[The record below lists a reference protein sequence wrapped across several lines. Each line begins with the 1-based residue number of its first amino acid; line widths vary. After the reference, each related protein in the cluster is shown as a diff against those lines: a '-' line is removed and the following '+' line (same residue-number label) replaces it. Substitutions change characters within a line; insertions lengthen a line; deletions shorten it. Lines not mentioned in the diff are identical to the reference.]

1 MWGLRSSRT
10 LAIGSAAALFVVV
23 SLLPVLYMFALALA
37 SPGAWAA
44 TILDDRQRGLLIN
57 TTALGVGSAVFATAI
72 GAPLGFILSRVPLPF
87 KSGLRV
93 TLMAPLLLPP
103 YVIALAWIYL
113 EGTLRE
119 TLPAAAVAALPD
131 PYTLGGAIVAL
142 TVVFYPLSMIATE
155 VGLRRVETRLEEA
168 ALLVARPGRVLWR
181 ITWPLVA
188 PGVISAALV
197 IFVLSISEFSVPG
210 LLRVRVFTTEIFT
223 AFAALYDF
231 GRATVLGAPLLAVSI
246 AVAAA
251 AAFHVRDRV
260 FVTSRGLYG
269 SPIVP
274 SEAWTV
280 TAAAFTGAAIVL
292 ALVLPLAAIAREAFR
307 ADSMAAVLQGS
318 SGAVIN
324 SLVAAT
330 IGATAITAIAICLG
344 YARARTLAR
353 RGAAVD
359 VLWIVL
365 FTVPSTVLGIGLIGV
380 WNRPAPWGWF
390 YGTSAMLVIGYV
402 ARFLPVA
409 ALAVAAAMR
418 SVPTS
423 QEEAAAV
430 SGSRWLRTMAH
441 IVVPQIR
448 LGLLAVWAIAL
459 ILSFGEVGTS
469 ILVAPAGES
478 TLPIRV
484 YTMTANAAPGQVA
497 TLALFQSLVILG
509 PLVVVAIVLSTRNGR

>member
-1 MWGLRSSRT
+1 MWGFQSSRMV
-10 LAIGSAAALFVVV
+10 AIGSAATVFVVV
-23 SLLPVLYMFALALA
+23 SLLPVVYMFALALA

-44 TILDDRQRGLLIN
+44 TILDDRQRGLLVN
-57 TTALGVGSAVFATAI
+57 TTALGVGSAAFATAI
-72 GAPLGFILSRVPLPF
+72 GAPLGFIFARVPLRF
-87 KSGLRV
+87 TAGLRL
-93 TLMAPLLLPP
+93 TLLAPFLLPP
-103 YVIALAWIYL
+103 YLIALAWIYL
-113 EGTLRE
+113 EGMLRKV
-119 TLPAAAVAALPD
+119 LPAAAVAALPD

-142 TVVFYPLSMIATE
+142 TVVFYPLAMIATE
-155 VGLRRVETRLEEA
+155 VGLRRVEARLEEA

-188 PGVISAALV
+188 PSVLSAALV
-197 IFVLSISEFSVPG
+197 IFVLAISEFSVPG

-231 GRATVLGAPLLAVSI
+231 GRATVLAVPLLIVSI
-246 AVAAA
+246 AVAAT
-251 AAFHVRDRV
+251 AAFLARDRV
-260 FVTSRGLYG
+260 LVTRRGLYG

-280 TAAAFTGAAIVL
+280 MAAAFAGAAVVL
-292 ALVLPLAAIAREAFR
+292 TVVLPVAAITREAFR
-307 ADSMAAVLQGS
+307 ADSMAAVIEGS
-318 SGAVIN
+318 RAAVGN

-330 IGATAITAIAICLG
+330 IGATAITATAICLG
-344 YARARTLAR
+344 YARARTLAA
-353 RGAAVD
+353 GAAAVD

-365 FTVPSTVLGIGLIGV
+365 FTVPSTVVGIGLIGV

-390 YGTSAMLVIGYV
+390 YGTDAMLVIGYM

-409 ALAVAAAMR
+409 ALASAAAIR

-423 QEEAAAV
+423 HEEAAAV

-441 IVVPQIR
+441 IVVPPIR
-448 LGLLAVWAIAL
+448 LGLLAVWAIVL

-509 PLVVVAIVLSTRNGR
+509 PLVVIAIVLSKRNGH

>member
-1 MWGLRSSRT
+1 LGRQRPCSWWCRCCP
-10 LAIGSAAALFVVV
+10 
-23 SLLPVLYMFALALA
+23 SLHVRLALA

-119 TLPAAAVAALPD
+119 TAAGGRGRGLPD

-210 LLRVRVFTTEIFT
+210 LLRVRVLHDRNLYGVCGAVRLRTGHC
-223 AFAALYDF
+223 ARRAAP
-231 GRATVLGAPLLAVSI
+231 GRVDCGGRRSRFPCARPRLRHQPGSLRLADC
-246 AVAAA
+246 AVRGMDSDGRGVHRRRHRPRAGSSPG
-251 AAFHVRDRV
+251 RDRP
-260 FVTSRGLYG
+260 RGL
-269 SPIVP
+269 
-274 SEAWTV
+274 
-280 TAAAFTGAAIVL
+280 
-292 ALVLPLAAIAREAFR
+292 R

-430 SGSRWLRTMAH
+430 SGSRLAPHDGAH
-441 IVVPQIR
+441 RGASDQAR
-448 LGLLAVWAIAL
+448 LLAVWAIAL